1 MRKLDP
7 DVLHFQISLYPLR
20 FLSISSFDLVG
31 YTGLATFPFTRSP
44 SLLLITYCSS
54 SLISWHTW
62 KWLERLIPSP
72 LRGAYNNVTMFQ
84 RRYRLFHFLFIIIM
98 QTFPVLYIPTL
109 EVIGKWKAPDILLSS
124 WSFVEDPAI
133 SVYICTALL
142 FNYVN
147 PWQSD
152 LVEHQRSP
160 KICDRVQYKMHPLHL
175 NFKVT
180 SFHPL
185 DAFAFRFY
193 DLGQIACWHIMHS
206 PQLVLSQLA
215 SFLNWLKTWP
225 PIAVLWQMSSYVIS
239 LPLISSWTVWYSK
252 LVKPWLCRW

>member
-1 MRKLDP
+1 
-7 DVLHFQISLYPLR
+7 
-20 FLSISSFDLVG
+20 
-31 YTGLATFPFTRSP
+31 
-44 SLLLITYCSS
+44 
-54 SLISWHTW
+54 
-62 KWLERLIPSP
+62 
-72 LRGAYNNVTMFQ
+72 MFQ

-160 KICDRVQYKMHPLHL
+160 KICDRIQYKMHPLHL

-185 DAFAFRFY
+185 DAFTFRFY
-193 DLGQIACWHIMHS
+193 DLGRIACWHIMHLLS
-206 PQLVLSQLA
+206 PSTCSFTVGIFSQLIENLTSNCCPLA
-215 SFLNWLKTWP
+215 NVKLRDFFAFNFILDR
-225 PIAVLWQMSSYVIS
+225 VIQ
-239 LPLISSWTVWYSK
+239 
-252 LVKPWLCRW
+252 